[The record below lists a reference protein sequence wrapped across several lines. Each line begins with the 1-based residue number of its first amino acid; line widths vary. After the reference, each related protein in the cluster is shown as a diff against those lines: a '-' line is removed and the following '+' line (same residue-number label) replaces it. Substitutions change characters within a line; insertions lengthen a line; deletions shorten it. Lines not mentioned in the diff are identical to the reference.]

1 MDQLNSY
8 LRKND
13 SVMVMV
19 GKEKGKTGKILM
31 FVPKKSRALIE
42 KLNLVKRHQKPTQK
56 NPQGGVIEKESGIHI
71 SNLMLVCSKCVKPVR
86 ISKKVVDDKKVRIC
100 KKCGEVI

>member
-42 KLNLVKRHQKPTQK
+42 KLKSHLGMQVMRQSDDGAVYFFHDLM
-56 NPQGGVIEKESGIHI
+56 IICIHCL
-71 SNLMLVCSKCVKPVR
+71 SDS
-86 ISKKVVDDKKVRIC
+86 
-100 KKCGEVI
+100 